1 MPIAAHLN
9 GARDIGDQLGFNVFK
24 IAKTAFVT
32 PLVTGTVAFDS
43 PDNDLLTQYCAIERW
58 TGDLSNGL
66 FQLGERAARMHRLE
80 QRSCGLLNL
89 VRCYTPQDRNHV
101 LELFEQAATV
111 SSSFCF
117 STTIEIDGIRRQPVL
132 CVGESTGLEH
142 RYAGAI
148 IGVFIFPR
156 FQVEN
161 GHGISPA
168 Q

>member
-1 MPIAAHLN
+1 MPETAAH
-9 GARDIGDQLGFNVFK
+9 GWSRTCRLGFIVFK
-24 IAKTAFVT
+24 IAKSAFVS
-32 PLVTGTVAFDS
+32 PFLPGSVAFDPS
-43 PDNDLLTQYCAIERW
+43 ANELLTQYCATERW

-66 FQLGERAARMHRLE
+66 FQLGERAARMHSLD

-89 VRCYTPQDRNHV
+89 VRCYVPHDRNHV

-111 SSSFCF
+111 SSSFCY
-117 STTIEIDGIRRQPVL
+117 STTIEVSGTPGQPVI

-156 FQVEN
+156 FQLDN
-161 GHGISPA
+161 AGGTHKP